1 MTQTTRRFPLS
12 LTSFDLRLLAMLTM
26 LADHVAKTLVLD
38 SNLTTALG
46 YLGRLASPFLLFR
59 S

>member
-38 SNLTTALG
+38 SNLTAALG
-46 YLGRLASPFLLFR
+46 YLGRLAFPFLLFR

>member
-38 SNLTTALG
+38 SNLTAGLR
-46 YLGRLASPFLLFR
+46 YLGR
-59 S
+59 